1 MILKLI
7 WKYKIQRV
15 SMAIWMKIKQEDLPT
30 DIKSYF
36 NAVVLRTVQNQPG

>member
-1 MILKLI
+1 MILKFI
-7 WKYKIQRV
+7 WNYKTQRV

-36 NAVVLRTVQNQPG
+36 NAIVLRTAQY